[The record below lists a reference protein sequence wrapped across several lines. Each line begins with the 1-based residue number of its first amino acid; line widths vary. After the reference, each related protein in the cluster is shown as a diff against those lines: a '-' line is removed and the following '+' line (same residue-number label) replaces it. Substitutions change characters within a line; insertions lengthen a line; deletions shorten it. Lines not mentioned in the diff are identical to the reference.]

1 MNSESV
7 QTSESFVFLDG
18 NSIINNHNQY
28 ESNDQYIEHVHNQNY
43 NQNYNHNQNQYNDNQ

>member
-43 NQNYNHNQNQYNDNQ
+43 NHNHNHNQYNDNQ